1 MTPSPTKF
9 RPRSSLQATKTLNG
23 SKGKL
28 EVGKARQKENQ
39 PQNNLFQGTA
49 WNILKFIWRY
59 FFSNPSRNDK
69 SACAPCALAPCD
81 TL

>member
-9 RPRSSLQATKTLNG
+9 RPRSSLQATKTFNG

-28 EVGKARQKENQ
+28 EAGKARQKENQ

-49 WNILKFIWRY
+49 WNILNLSGGT
-59 FFSNPSRNDK
+59 FFFEPV
-69 SACAPCALAPCD
+69 PQ
-81 TL
+81 